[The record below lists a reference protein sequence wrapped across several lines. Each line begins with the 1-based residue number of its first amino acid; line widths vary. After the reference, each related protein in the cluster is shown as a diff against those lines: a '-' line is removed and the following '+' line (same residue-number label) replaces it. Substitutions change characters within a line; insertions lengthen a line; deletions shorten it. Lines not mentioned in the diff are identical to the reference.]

1 MQNRDRAEVI
11 KTKGPNQPH
20 CLKSSQ
26 KCSNGVAVL
35 GQQLFFNHKMQ
46 FHRFME
52 VGQFFFSFLA
62 IFFFKLQHIIEV
74 LGHAV
79 FSFEVVAMLG
89 FWIQTWA
96 LMIVFSHENYGL
108 LIRLFYENV
117 KLLIVHFL
125 FVSLFDYLSWTFDR
139 KSDFLPNVV
148 YIILYFDK

>member
-1 MQNRDRAEVI
+1 M
-11 KTKGPNQPH
+11 
-20 CLKSSQ
+20 
-26 KCSNGVAVL
+26 
-35 GQQLFFNHKMQ
+35 
-46 FHRFME
+46 
-52 VGQFFFSFLA
+52 
-62 IFFFKLQHIIEV
+62 
-74 LGHAV
+74 GHAV

-96 LMIVFSHENYGL
+96 LMIGFFHENYGL

-139 KSDFLPNVV
+139 KSSDFLPYVE